1 MTKFFFL
8 VSQNNKKKLSKEK
21 EKMKRLSSLFLL
33 ATALAAAAATTNMV
47 RAATEPLA
55 EPAAAPVSKDVAA
68 IVDALTKGGI
78 SPETFAE
85 SLTPE
90 QQAIY
95 LSKLQPSVAASAE
108 SGAESGEPASRRV
121 SGRWQPARLLSPD
134 PASLAALADAPAAGS
149 GYGELA
155 LKRALSD
162 EESPYGRFEMSA
174 KYWPGGVPPLR
185 DLPPPSAYADVQYAL
200 DRPEVAARGVGPASV
215 DAGGEDRRQTP
226 IAESDV
232 GGADGTSFF
241 FLCWRGSS
249 LVPSVAYAGK
259 EKRAKRGG
267 VRRAARSEFFLGMN
281 GDPERFRLSP
291 QWKKKRTGRA
301 RASRP
306 FLDIFSHWERRTDCY
321 RHAARKRGLE
331 RRP

>member
-1 MTKFFFL
+1 
-8 VSQNNKKKLSKEK
+8 
-21 EKMKRLSSLFLL
+21 MKRLSSLFLL
-33 ATALAAAAATTNMV
+33 ATALAAAAASTA
-47 RAATEPLA
+47 RAATEPHSNPQP

-95 LSKLQPSVAASAE
+95 LSKLQPSVASAE
-108 SGAESGEPASRRV
+108 SGSEGEPSSRRV
-121 SGRWQPARLLSPD
+121 SGRWQPARQLSPD

-200 DRPEVAARGVGPASV
+200 DRPEVPARGVGPASV

-241 FLCWRGSS
+241 FFRVFGLVEYWLVLS
-249 LVPSVAYAGK
+249 LSRSPGK
-259 EKRAKRGG
+259 RKPERERG
-267 VRRAARSEFFLGMN
+267 VRRAASEFF
-281 GDPERFRLSP
+281 
-291 QWKKKRTGRA
+291 
-301 RASRP
+301 
-306 FLDIFSHWERRTDCY
+306 WE
-321 RHAARKRGLE
+321 
-331 RRP
+331 

>member
-1 MTKFFFL
+1 
-8 VSQNNKKKLSKEK
+8 
-21 EKMKRLSSLFLL
+21 MKRLSSFFLL
-33 ATALAAAAATTNMV
+33 ATALAAAAAAAASPA
-47 RAATEPLA
+47 RAADPPQP
-55 EPAAAPVSKDVAA
+55 EPAFAPVSKETAA

-78 SPETFAE
+78 SPEAFAE

-95 LSKLQPSVAASAE
+95 LAKLQPSVGAAASAE
-108 SGAESGEPASRRV
+108 SGGATEAGEPSRRV

-155 LKRALSD
+155 LKRALVD

-200 DRPEVAARGVGPASV
+200 DRPEVKAVGVGAASV

-226 IAESDV
+226 VAESDV
-232 GGADGTSFF
+232 GGADGEF
-241 FLCWRGSS
+241 FLCFYATSVVSS
-249 LVPSVAYAGK
+249 R
-259 EKRAKRGG
+259 KRRKQRLGREG
-267 VRRAARSEFFLGMN
+267 VRERTATMRFFWN
-281 GDPERFRLSP
+281 GECCSAPGENDAPCIEACLS
-291 QWKKKRTGRA
+291 KMS
-301 RASRP
+301 ASRLFEALSSP
-306 FLDIFSHWERRTDCY
+306 R
-321 RHAARKRGLE
+321 
-331 RRP
+331 